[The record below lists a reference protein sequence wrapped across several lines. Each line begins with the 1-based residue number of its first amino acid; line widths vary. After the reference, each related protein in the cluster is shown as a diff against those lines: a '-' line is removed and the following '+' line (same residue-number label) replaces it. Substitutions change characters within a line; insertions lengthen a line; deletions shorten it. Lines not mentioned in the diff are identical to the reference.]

1 MCEVTFLN
9 SDGEAC
15 SDYTEGWWGPVSC
28 VEQAVDLA
36 GELIEHNPY
45 IDRID
50 IMLVRP

>member
-1 MCEVTFLN
+1 MEKRVPTTPKA
-9 SDGEAC
+9 G
-15 SDYTEGWWGPVSC
+15 GGRSC
-28 VEQAVDLA
+28 VEQAADLA